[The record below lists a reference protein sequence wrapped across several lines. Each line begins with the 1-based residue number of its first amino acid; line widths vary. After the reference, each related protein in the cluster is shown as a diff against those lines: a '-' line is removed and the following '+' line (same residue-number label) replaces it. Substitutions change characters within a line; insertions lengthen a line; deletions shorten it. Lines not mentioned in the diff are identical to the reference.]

1 MLVTDAQVHVWEAD
15 RPDRPWPTPR
25 RNEPQQEGFSAEEA
39 IAEMDAA
46 GVDRA
51 VIVPPSWVGE
61 NNATAL
67 EAAQKYPARFAV
79 MGRFDLNAP
88 DATGQLA
95 GWLDQPG
102 MLGIRLT
109 FISTPTLEQL
119 DEDSLDWA
127 WEACERNGIPL
138 MMLLMGMPEKVAPIA
153 ERHPN
158 LTIILD
164 HMALDLRAE
173 PTAAWETVARLV
185 ALARLPRV
193 YVKVSSVPNFSA
205 EPYPHRDVHAH
216 LRRIYDAYGPRRLF
230 WGADVT
236 RLKGSYGD
244 CRRLFAEALD
254 FLSDDDRELILG
266 RALAECLNW
275 PERGEGQ

>member
-1 MLVTDAQVHVWEAD
+1 MIVTDAQVHVWEAD

-25 RNEPQQEGFSAEEA
+25 RVEPQQEGGFSAEEA
-39 IAEMDAA
+39 IVEMDAA
-46 GVDRA
+46 SVDRA

-61 NNATAL
+61 NNATAV
-67 EAAQKYPARFAV
+67 EAAQKYPARFGV

-88 DATGQLA
+88 GAAGQLD

-109 FISTPTLEQL
+109 FLSTPALQQL
-119 DEDSLDWA
+119 DEGSLDWA

-138 MMLLMGMPEKVAPIA
+138 MIMLIGMPEKVAPIA
-153 ERHPN
+153 QRHPN

-173 PTAAWETVARLV
+173 PTAAWEPLDRLV

-216 LRRIYDAYGPRRLF
+216 LRRIYDAFGPHRLL
-230 WGADVT
+230 GSDVT

-254 FLSDDDRELILG
+254 FLSDEDRELILG
-266 RALAECLNW
+266 RALAECLKW
-275 PERGEGQ
+275 PERAEG